1 MKKIWFVLVL
11 VPLFYCGTCN
21 HEKVN
26 GEIKCSS
33 TTISVGDTVFLEAI
47 IHDKDKELK
56 RIMWDVD
63 SMGNATLISPVF
75 DGGDSTENKALFIPQ
90 KTGKFRIILSC
101 FYKQTNP
108 TFIDEVEIIVN

>member
-63 SMGNATLISPVF
+63 SMENATLISPVF
-75 DGGDSTENKALFIPQ
+75 DGGDSTEYKALFIPL
-90 KTGKFRIILSC
+90 KPGKYNILLSC

-108 TFIDEVEIIVN
+108 TFIDEVEIIAD